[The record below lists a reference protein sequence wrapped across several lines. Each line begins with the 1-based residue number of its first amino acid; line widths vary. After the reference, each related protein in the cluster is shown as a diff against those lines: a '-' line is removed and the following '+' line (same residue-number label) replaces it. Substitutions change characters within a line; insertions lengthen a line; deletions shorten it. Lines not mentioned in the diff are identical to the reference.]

1 MKAKDKIMYLLF
13 FIVIG
18 MCIYLYVQIDITSD
32 KQEINAIKNKVNLLV
47 QSDSLLTLQLQTKI
61 IASDSIINQLKI
73 RLESNEK
80 EIKRLRKD
88 ITIYDYTSSQL
99 PDL

>member
-13 FIVIG
+13 FIVIV